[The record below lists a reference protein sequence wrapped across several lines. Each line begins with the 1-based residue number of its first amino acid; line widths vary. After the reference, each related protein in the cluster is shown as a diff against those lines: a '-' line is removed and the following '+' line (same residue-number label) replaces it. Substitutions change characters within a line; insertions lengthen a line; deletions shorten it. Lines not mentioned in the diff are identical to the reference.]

1 MTEPVPG
8 DVAGTVVD
16 EHVVLQKFEGDPT
29 QDEIDAGQA
38 DLVEKIV
45 IHNGEIVE
53 TWTKE

>member
-8 DVAGTVVD
+8 DEAGTVVD